1 MQIKVSRGRG
11 RPRGKYRSSAD
22 FRLLEYLALLSIK
35 YEIDSNKFFKSFVE
49 AWECQ
54 ESACG
59 SLSIEC
65 RKRTRDY
72 TVFLI
77 TNSCE
82 VVAQFSIPKH
92 ILEEASP
99 LKEFACTDALRRVI
113 EKAKAKHL
121 RIRDLKS
128 GMKQINL
135 KAKVIEIP
143 EPRSVVTRFGEFATV
158 TNASITD
165 ETGIIQLALWNNQ
178 IDAISVG
185 DLVQVENA
193 RVVKFRGERQLR
205 VSRGGQLSV
214 VEKEAPIKSPKQTY
228 FSYENRADQFK
239 SEQST

>member
-1 MQIKVSRGRG
+1 MQRKVSRGRG

-22 FRLLEYLALLSIK
+22 FRLLEYLTLLSIK
-35 YEIDSNKFFKSFVE
+35 YEIDANKFFESFVE
-49 AWECQ
+49 AWKRQ

-59 SLSIEC
+59 SLLIEC
-65 RKRTRDY
+65 RKGAREY
-72 TVFLI
+72 AIFLI
-77 TNSCE
+77 TNSCR

-99 LKEFACTDALRRVI
+99 LKEFACTEALGRVI
-113 EKAKAKHL
+113 EKAKMKHL

-135 KAKVIEIP
+135 KAKVVKIP
-143 EPRSVVTRFGEFATV
+143 EPKSVITRFGEFATV

-185 DLVQVENA
+185 DLVRLENA
-193 RVVKFRGERQLR
+193 RVVTFRGERQLR

-214 VEKEAPIKSPKQTY
+214 VEKEAPIKLLK
-228 FSYENRADQFK
+228 
-239 SEQST
+239 